1 VKLVLHLR
9 LVVSV
14 ILDLRLFAKLT
25 PGFNT
30 RGFSTHSEEC
40 PLVMGQN
47 HKPVHTSFLR
57 PCLENA
63 RLLAVWFQQVLFIIY
78 RDNSYMKHKLVN
90 SIESEKNWIA
100 SLRPRTACHAVFLSI
115 WVWDSIRWVCRNE
128 TLASEIQCIV
138 PKWPPAGCSGC
149 TKYTDLSKHWR
160 YSKEHST

>member
-1 VKLVLHLR
+1 MRLGAVLTLGPILIGSFIVRYFVKLVLHLR
-9 LVVSV
+9 MVVSV

-78 RDNSYMKHKLVN
+78 RDNSYVKHKLVN
-90 SIESEKNWIA
+90 SIESEKN
-100 SLRPRTACHAVFLSI
+100 
-115 WVWDSIRWVCRNE
+115 
-128 TLASEIQCIV
+128 
-138 PKWPPAGCSGC
+138 
-149 TKYTDLSKHWR
+149 
-160 YSKEHST
+160 